1 VTSTSTRDDLVE
13 QLSRLYEVDDSALLD
28 GLRTRGFYIATE
40 SHANYL
46 RTIQSLSSTL
56 NMGYLSSAAREH
68 ARAPRDVTPLVWSIH
83 NNRLKTT
90 LERHGYAVYAFESG
104 YTATDLQSEPGYL
117 ASGGAASEFHVL
129 LLSPTPI
136 PLVQGWLGGDDLH
149 ARHRARIRHTLSG
162 LPDVASRPGPK
173 FVFAHILAPHPPFVF
188 EADGSAAPT
197 RGPFVYLDGNS
208 YLLTHTKDEYR
219 SGYASQVRFLA
230 SELLGVV
237 DGILAAS
244 ADPPVIV
251 IQGDHGPGVGFHH
264 EQLERSDVIERAL
277 ILNAYY
283 LPGEAEGALRP
294 DITPVNSFRLILR
307 HYLSEDLPPLPDRTF
322 YNRESQPYDYRDVT
336 TNVQRYIRARRAS
349 EPQR

>member
-1 VTSTSTRDDLVE
+1 VPGAPSHADALGLACR
-13 QLSRLYEVDDSALLD
+13 SALLALAA
-28 GLRTRGFYIATE
+28 GLTHRGARRHE
-40 SHANYL
+40 EVAQRL
-46 RTIQSLSSTL
+46 VPVL
-56 NMGYLSSAAREH
+56 NGVSAVLVAM
-68 ARAPRDVTPLVWSIH
+68 PLVTMLSAVGSTPPAQ
-83 NNRLKTT
+83 KTQ
-90 LERHGYAVYAFESG
+90 APSAP
-104 YTATDLQSEPGYL
+104 TATGT
-117 ASGGAASEFHVL
+117 A
-129 LLSPTPI
+129 
-136 PLVQGWLGGDDLH
+136 
-149 ARHRARIRHTLSG
+149 
-162 LPDVASRPGPK
+162 RPGPARPDIYYI
-173 FVFAHILAPHPPFVF
+173 VL
-188 EADGSAAPT
+188 DGFGASEQLR
-197 RGPFVYLDGNS
+197 RGPFVYLDGHS

-277 ILNAYY
+277 ILNAYH

-307 HYLSEDLPPLPDRTF
+307 HYLGEDLPPLPDRTF

-336 TNVQRYIRARRAS
+336 INVQRYIRARRAS
-349 EPQR
+349 EPQP